1 MKRTIE
7 FFEIS
12 RWLESGWKRK
22 ISFTLTSRSV
32 PINYIDVDVVFSSLV
47 KKKKRKNSKK
57 ASLGRNYLLPLPIK
71 EAASLLSRCQTLAAL
86 RTKRMFVICT
96 RDIVPLCLEFDI
108 SDWIFRAARVY
119 SLEMDGR
126 FGKLIDRFD
135 ARLTSETD
143 TVWRGGSSFA
153 LVFVDSEFRIAK
165 LKIGESRWNAV
176 ISR

>member
-1 MKRTIE
+1 M
-7 FFEIS
+7 
-12 RWLESGWKRK
+12 
-22 ISFTLTSRSV
+22 
-32 PINYIDVDVVFSSLV
+32 FSSLV
-47 KKKKRKNSKK
+47 KKKRGKIAKKR
-57 ASLGRNYLLPLPIK
+57 GRNYLLPLPIK

-143 TVWRGGSSFA
+143 TV
-153 LVFVDSEFRIAK
+153 
-165 LKIGESRWNAV
+165 
-176 ISR
+176 